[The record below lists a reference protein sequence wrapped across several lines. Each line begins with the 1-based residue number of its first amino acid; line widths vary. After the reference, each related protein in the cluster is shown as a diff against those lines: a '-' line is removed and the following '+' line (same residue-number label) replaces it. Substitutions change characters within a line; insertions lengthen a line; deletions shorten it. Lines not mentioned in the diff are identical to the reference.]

1 MTASACVCGH
11 PLLSHAKHCSYFN
24 ICECKEL
31 VLQAVDSGNQ
41 VVCFM
46 IAFLF
51 AGAGINPDLILFVF
65 LPALLFES
73 SFAMHFHQIKVCVT
87 EITGSCTDIIG
98 VERFAL

>member
-1 MTASACVCGH
+1 MKS
-11 PLLSHAKHCSYFN
+11 SK
-24 ICECKEL
+24 
-31 VLQAVDSGNQ
+31 Q

-46 IAFLF
+46 IGFLF

-87 EITGSCTDIIG
+87 EMMGSCTDIIG
-98 VERFAL
+98 VECFAL